1 LLRPF
6 TRQTRVGVHAH
17 DVRGVPALITAVG
30 RSRCFTIR
38 DANERRKGYN
48 DNQPDQPMPD
58 HFSMYLFVFPGC
70 SQVGNYIEL
79 QI

>member
-48 DNQPDQPMPD
+48 DNQPD
-58 HFSMYLFVFPGC
+58 LFVFPGC